1 MQDFS
6 WKSYYGL
13 RNQIV
18 IIKKY
23 YSRLVLIKNI
33 LKMKKMIL
41 GGKILAKIKKND
53 YYCKVSKMYEDALRD
68 GLKEKT
74 WKKQSIFI

>member
-1 MQDFS
+1 M
-6 WKSYYGL
+6 
-13 RNQIV
+13 

-68 GLKEKT
+68 GLKEKLG
-74 WKKQSIFI
+74 KNSQYLSNFKLEK